1 MPYPAWDALCV
12 MSTPVRAIGI
22 THPDSPR
29 HATFV
34 AMLEALGLPYVLSPA
49 VFVQGE
55 LPWSSHYDH
64 ATRMRNLGYPMRAG
78 EVGCFL
84 AHLNVWQLASRYE
97 GCTLV
102 LEDDAFV
109 DPGRLRE
116 ILTAADVLASK
127 NMAARLISQPRP
139 TFRTW
144 REVGAGVSL
153 ARPTRPGNLTVGYL
167 ITQEG
172 AGSLLKHADAF
183 WCPVD
188 DYMNLEYVH
197 GCLMLHFEPEIAEHR
212 DGGVSLI
219 GKRTK
224 PTVSL
229 VTRVVREIL
238 RAWRN
243 ARGSLFSW
251 SVLARLGLC
260 FRRTEHPTAKPSA

>member
-1 MPYPAWDALCV
+1 MQ
-12 MSTPVRAIGI
+12 MPVRVIGI
-22 THPDSPR
+22 THRESPR
-29 HATFV
+29 HAHFV
-34 AMLEALGLPYVLSPA
+34 AMLEALGIPYELSPA
-49 VFVQGE
+49 VFVQGD
-55 LPWSSHYDH
+55 LPWSEHYDH
-64 ATRMRNLGYPMRAG
+64 QTRMRNLGYPMRAG

-84 AHLNVWQLASRYE
+84 AHRAVWETASRQK

-109 DPGRLRE
+109 DPAKATDIIAAAELIAGR
-116 ILTAADVLASK
+116 A
-127 NMAARLISQPRP
+127 MAARLISQPRP
-139 TFRTW
+139 AFRLW
-144 REVGAGVSL
+144 RKLSSDCSL
-153 ARPTRPGNLTVGYL
+153 ARPTRHGNLTVGYL
-167 ITQEG
+167 ISNVG
-172 AGSLLKHADAF
+172 SLSLLKHSDAF

-219 GKRTK
+219 GGRTK
-224 PTVSL
+224 PSVSL
-229 VTRVVREIL
+229 RTRIVREIL

>member
-1 MPYPAWDALCV
+1 MGASV
-12 MSTPVRAIGI
+12 MQTPVRVIGI
-22 THPDSPR
+22 THRDSPR
-29 HATFV
+29 RAHFIS
-34 AMLEALGLPYVLSPA
+34 MLEALGIPYALSPA

-55 LPWSSHYDH
+55 LPWSEHYDH

-84 AHLNVWQLASRYE
+84 AHREAWKAAAEQD
-97 GCTLV
+97 GCTLI

-109 DPGRLRE
+109 DPAKASD
-116 ILTAADVLASK
+116 IIAASGLLAGQV
-127 NMAARLISQPRP
+127 MMARLISQPRP
-139 TFRTW
+139 SFRAW
-144 REVGAGVSL
+144 RKLPSGTCL
-153 ARPTRPGNLTVGYL
+153 ARPTRPGNLAVGYL
-167 ITQEG
+167 LSRDCARALIRHS
-172 AGSLLKHADAF
+172 AAF

-188 DYMNLEYVH
+188 DFMNLEYVH
-197 GCLMLHFEPEIAEHR
+197 GCPMMHFEPEIAEHR

-219 GKRTK
+219 GGRTK
-224 PTVSL
+224 PSVSL
-229 VTRVVREIL
+229 PRRIIRELL

>member
-1 MPYPAWDALCV
+1 MRDSSIMP
-12 MSTPVRAIGI
+12 TPVRAIGI
-22 THPDSPR
+22 THPGSAR
-29 HATFV
+29 HGRFV
-34 AMLEALGLPYVLSPA
+34 AILESLGIPFELSPA
-49 VFVQGE
+49 VFLQGE
-55 LPWSSHYDH
+55 LPWSGHYDH
-64 ATRMRNLGYPMRAG
+64 ETRMRNLGYPMRAG

-84 AHLNVWQLASRYE
+84 AHRAVWETASRQK

-109 DPGRLRE
+109 DSSCRPA
-116 ILTAADVLASK
+116 ILAAADLLSGRSS
-127 NMAARLISQPRP
+127 AARLISQPRP
-139 TFRTW
+139 SFRTW
-144 REVGAGVSL
+144 RQVAGGTALV
-153 ARPTRPGNLTVGYL
+153 RPCRNGNLTVGYL

-172 AGSLLKHADAF
+172 ACALLQKSESF

-219 GKRTK
+219 GGRTK
-224 PTVSL
+224 PSVSL
-229 VTRVVREIL
+229 RTRIVREIL